1 MPWNTVDLMD
11 EKLRFIHL
19 AKSGRFTM
27 TELCYDFSISRKTGH
42 KYLIA
47 TIKKKNKKA
56 GDSKGG
62 YGILSVLGTGPRDP
76 RWRYALSGEV

>member
-47 TIKKKNKKA
+47 TIKKKKKKQGTA
-56 GDSKGG
+56 RGVMGSCQFSALDREIQGG
-62 YGILSVLGTGPRDP
+62 GML
-76 RWRYALSGEV
+76 